1 MKIQRPTIGRIVWY
15 QSYGTP
21 KGEYKSKPRAAVI
34 ADVYDDPTIVDIVVL
49 NPGGMFFTQRC
60 NYGTR
65 AGQWRYP
72 DRSDEMVE
80 VKDEEVTEN
89 VS

>member
-1 MKIQRPTIGRIVWY
+1 MKIPRPTIGRVVWY

-21 KGEYKSKPRAAVI
+21 KGEYKSKPRAAIV
-34 ADVYDDPTIVDIVVL
+34 ADVYDDPLVVDIVVL
-49 NPGGMFFTQRC
+49 NPEGMLFKQRL

-72 DRSDEMVE
+72 DRTDEMVE
-80 VKDEEVTEN
+80 VEKEKEE
-89 VS
+89 